1 MKFSHS
7 DSANFHFY
15 TQPGHRK
22 FSSGQNPAGNFRL
35 RLSLSFAFLFC
46 VLCTVLSA
54 QGLEVPVKLEVD
66 KGNLDN
72 IQVKVTKNGKEV
84 LSQKGSKNM
93 KLKLDFNQKYILTFS
108 KSGYITKTIEFS
120 TNAPE
125 ARIKQGF
132 DPYKIG
138 IKLFQ
143 QNEENMVVYN
153 QPVGKI
159 KYDQTLDDFNFETD
173 YSKSILSAM
182 NEVSGPA
189 EKEETKENIKTEI
202 IQEKPVVKSASGSS
216 SVGATVRP
224 PSNKPE
230 QQGNE
235 VKFSASI
242 STPVPHDTA
251 RNATV
256 VTNVRAEEKTK
267 PVNPQQEEKSITAPQ
282 PAQGNDQGYFKAPAS
297 YKEYLPGTKPVSV
310 SDSPQ
315 IIQHQES
322 GEDAPPVNEVYREE
336 EKITR
341 EDIVEKNRVIVRI
354 KVIAGKKN
362 TEYSFVNYQWGGRYF
377 FRNNVSITETLFT
390 QWTGF
395 APDSDQLP
403 VSQTAE

>member
-1 MKFSHS
+1 MG
-7 DSANFHFY
+7 
-15 TQPGHRK
+15 TM
-22 FSSGQNPAGNFRL
+22 
-35 RLSLSFAFLFC
+35 
-46 VLCTVLSA
+46 LSA

-72 IQVKVTKNGKEV
+72 IQVKVTRNGKEV
-84 LSQKGSKNM
+84 LSQKGTKNM

-108 KSGYITKTIEFS
+108 KDGYITKTVEFS

-143 QNEENMVVYN
+143 QNEDNMVVYN

-159 KYDQTLDDFNFETD
+159 RYDQTLDDFNFETD

-182 NEVSGPA
+182 NEPVEPA
-189 EKEETKENIKTEI
+189 EKEETKEITKTEAASAKTEASVTPGGASLNTNVKP
-202 IQEKPVVKSASGSS
+202 QTVKPVEAPK
-216 SVGATVRP
+216 
-224 PSNKPE
+224 E
-230 QQGNE
+230 E
-235 VKFSASI
+235 KFSATF

-251 RNATV
+251 RNATA
-256 VTNVRAEEKTK
+256 VTNVSVEEKTDK
-267 PVNPQQEEKSITAPQ
+267 MIPKQETNTIAVPEPVT
-282 PAQGNDQGYFKAPAS
+282 GNDQGYFKAPVS
-297 YKEYLPGTKPVSV
+297 SKESVPPAKPTGFSE
-310 SDSPQ
+310 SPQ
-315 IIQHQES
+315 IIENHET
-322 GEDAPPVNEVYREE
+322 GADAPPENEVYREE
-336 EKITR
+336 EKVTR

-395 APDSDQLP
+395 APDS
-403 VSQTAE
+403 E